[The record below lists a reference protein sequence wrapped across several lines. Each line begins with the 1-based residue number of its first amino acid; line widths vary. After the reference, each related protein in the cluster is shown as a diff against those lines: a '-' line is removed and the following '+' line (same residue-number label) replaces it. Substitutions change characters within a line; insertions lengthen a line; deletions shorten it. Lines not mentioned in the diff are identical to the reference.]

1 MKRFYLLVLI
11 YIFIN
16 ISVSSAKVAERTMF
30 VRSGELRNL
39 QSVKKSEY
47 SSLEVLRGDS
57 IKFTAVWDDLSKINY
72 YYLWQMSTDAESWSV
87 VNPYNFEDNE
97 YEEVVLEEG
106 VKYYRVV
113 VLTDYSLYFQYDN
126 IEDCEDCKISDIVE
140 VITKSLDLTYEVLN
154 PEPCLVTETL
164 NLRFYVKN
172 PLSRAVENVKVNIE
186 VLSVEALRISALE
199 DSSSFNDSI
208 LQWNVGTLL
217 ADETKTIDIAV
228 KSPMYYFSLG
238 VYVSTVES
246 LRWRDYVYASTKVYV
261 EEMFREYIGDSYSFY
276 TAEICG
282 SLTPNI
288 VDIATCCGITSSD
301 IRFYEDEE
309 RQKEAISIDTSIPT
323 PKEGK
328 TYYIVGVDKSGCES
342 KMTDF
347 KLIVREAPKIVKAEP
362 EDTILCNIDG
372 EMVDRATINY
382 KIEGGIPPYTIYY
395 SSYDIN
401 NPDYYINNFVTVQSA
416 EGSFDVFPLM
426 SSEYKITSIYSH
438 DYCWTDQEVAPF
450 RIYMPRTHK
459 CYVSTLLDYKL
470 VGEDYKVS
478 FDDIDGEF
486 DTYQWQVS
494 YDNGNTFEDLI
505 DTVNPEVDT
514 INVVSG
520 AQTSELK
527 ISNLDAMQDVARYR
541 VKLSNSRIPCIV
553 NYSSSSMLRMY
564 NYSMLALNI
573 FSEDVSE
580 EYICENEKVEL
591 RCDIF
596 NGEAKVYEGMEV
608 KLDFSVPLE
617 DLVVIPSNGTY
628 DYETSIWSIDTLGIG
643 RHEDIS
649 ISFNATEDA
658 IIRFNCGSD
667 SISASFNV
675 LGTPVIGTLQTPEP
689 VCEGANLCATVPD
702 IQEGY
707 DVTDVIWH
715 LDDELIDLG
724 AVLSKE
730 NNGSMLQCEVVNK
743 CGSTMSNKVQIEV
756 KGVPEIGMLDEGI
769 YSVCEGVPL
778 NLSNPKI
785 ETYGNTDIKGRWVL
799 NGETY
804 IEGTPVYKTNDKYYE
819 LRYEVEGEC
828 GGVIKSPRDYYFVVL
843 EGIKLGELKTPEP
856 ICDQSLFFPTAPIIS
871 LKGTNFISERWVLDG
886 EEYDGDII
894 THEKNGKK
902 LYYEVTQSCNGKESV
917 VRSNEVE
924 LTVIPPIEIP
934 DIPEVYEYEEGKA
947 LNLPN
952 PIVGYAI
959 EPNDVIK
966 YNSKWTLFDEDESVV
981 VEDYKGQPIYDGE
994 MIKQARYEVRSMVYL
1009 SPEVQYT
1016 CEHMYSNAAKLI
1028 PEVATALEVVMADED
1043 ETVWATAITPY
1054 NQNGLNDTF
1063 AEGMHVKVF
1072 DSRLQQIFEGD
1083 NGWDGTANMG
1093 SRGVGAI
1100 QPPGVYYY
1108 CVITPDGEK
1117 KLGLIEIV
1125 RM

>member
-30 VRSGELRNL
+30 VRSGELRNS
-39 QSVKKSEY
+39 QSVNKSEY
-47 SSLEVLRGDS
+47 FSLEVLRGDS

-87 VNPYNFEDNE
+87 VNPYCFEDNE
-97 YEEVVLEEG
+97 YEEVVQEEG

-113 VLTDYSLYFQYDN
+113 VLTDYSLYSQYDN

-154 PEPCLVTETL
+154 PEPCFVTEASK
-164 NLRFYVKN
+164 LRFSVKN

-186 VLSVEALRISALE
+186 DLSDEALRISALE

-238 VYVSTVES
+238 VYVSAVEG
-246 LRWRDYVYASTKVYV
+246 LRWRDYEYATTKVYV
-261 EEMFREYIGDSYSFY
+261 EEMFREYIGDSYGSF
-276 TAEICG
+276 TIEVCG
-282 SLTPNI
+282 SLTSNL

-301 IRFYEDEE
+301 IRFYEDEDK
-309 RQKEAISIDTSIPT
+309 QKEVISIDTSIPT

-328 TYYIVGVDKSGCES
+328 TYYTVGVDETGCES
-342 KMTDF
+342 KMIDF
-347 KLIVREAPKIVKAEP
+347 KLIVNEAPKMVKAEP

-372 EMVDRATINY
+372 ERENKVTINY

-395 SSYDIN
+395 SCYDIN
-401 NPDYYINNFVTVQSA
+401 NPDYFTSNFITVQSA

-438 DYCWTDQEVAPF
+438 DHCSTDQEVTPF
-450 RIYMPRTHK
+450 RIYVPHFNRY
-459 CYVSTLLDYKL
+459 YVSSVHDYKL
-470 VGEDYKVS
+470 VGDTYQVS

-505 DTVNPEVDT
+505 DTVNPEVDS

-520 AQTSELK
+520 AKTSKLT
-527 ISNLDAMQDVARYR
+527 ISKLGAMPDVAKYR
-541 VKLSNSRIPCIV
+541 VKFSNSSTPCIV
-553 NYSSSSMLRMY
+553 YYSTSSALRIY
-564 NYSMLALNI
+564 NYSLLSLNV
-573 FSEDVSE
+573 FSDDFSD

-596 NGEAKVYEGMEV
+596 NGEAKVYEDLEI
-608 KLDFSVPLE
+608 KLDFSIPLA

-628 DYETSIWSIDTLGIG
+628 DYETSIWTIDTLQIG
-643 RHEDIS
+643 RHENIS

-658 IIRFNCGSD
+658 IIRFDCGSD

-675 LGTPVIGTLQTPEP
+675 LGTPVIGALQSLEP
-689 VCEGANLCATVPD
+689 ICEGANLCAIVPD

-715 LDDELIDLG
+715 LDDELIYLG
-724 AVLSKE
+724 AVLFKE
-730 NNGSMLQCEVVNK
+730 NNGSELQCEVVNK

-756 KGVPEIGMLDEGI
+756 KGVPEIGKIDEGI
-769 YSVCEGVPL
+769 YSVCEGEALKLSVPT
-778 NLSNPKI
+778 I
-785 ETYGNTDIKGRWVL
+785 ETNGNEDIKGRWVL

-804 IEGTPVYKTNDKYYE
+804 TEGTPIYKINDKYYE
-819 LRYEVEGEC
+819 LHYEVEGEC
-828 GGVIKSPRDYYFVVL
+828 GGVIKSPWEYSFMVL

-856 ICDQSLFFPTAPIIS
+856 ICDQSLFVPSAPMIS
-871 LKGTNFISERWVLDG
+871 LKGTNFISDRWVLDG
-886 EEYDGDII
+886 EEYNVDMI
-894 THEKNGKK
+894 TYEKNGKK
-902 LYYEVTQSCNGKESV
+902 LYYEVIQSCNGKESV

-924 LTVIPPIEIP
+924 LTVLPPVEIS
-934 DIPEVYEYEEGKA
+934 DIPEVHEYKEGQA
-947 LNLPN
+947 LELTIPT
-952 PIVGYAI
+952 VEYAI

-966 YNSKWTLFDEDESVV
+966 YNSKWTLLDENEDVV
-981 VEDYKGQPIYDGE
+981 IEDYKGQPIYDDE
-994 MIKQARYEVRSMVYL
+994 MIKQARYEVKSMVYL

-1016 CEHMYSNAAKLI
+1016 CEHMYSNTAKLI
-1028 PEVATALEVVMADED
+1028 PGVVTALDVVMPDED
-1043 ETVWATAITPY
+1043 ETIWATAITPY
-1054 NQNGLNDTF
+1054 NENGLNDTF

-1072 DSRLQQIFEGD
+1072 NNRLQQIFEGD